1 MTTPEV
7 GGEPPAPPDPATRRR
22 LARHAVRRAALN
34 ITVLVTLYYVL
45 PLRGAWDL
53 AAILLLVVG
62 LLAFA
67 VLAGWQLR
75 SILRS
80 RYPAV
85 RAIEA
90 LALSIPLFLILF
102 ASTYFLLSRTG
113 TGVFTEP
120 MNRTDALYFTVTVF
134 ATVGFGDIAPHS
146 QSVRIITMVQMLADL
161 LVLGLLIRTVF
172 SAIEQ
177 GRRRQTAPPQTPA
190 PAPAPAPE
198 TRQP

>member
-1 MTTPEV
+1 MTTPGV
-7 GGEPPAPPDPATRRR
+7 GAERPKPADPAIRRR
-22 LARHAVRRAALN
+22 LVRHAVRRAALN
-34 ITVLVTLYYVL
+34 ITVLVALYYVL
-45 PLRGAWDL
+45 PLRGALDP

-80 RYPAV
+80 QYPAV

-102 ASTYFLLSRTG
+102 ASTYFLMGRTG
-113 TGVFTEP
+113 TGTFTEP

-134 ATVGFGDIAPHS
+134 ATVGFGDIAPKS
-146 QSVRIITMVQMLADL
+146 ESVRIVTMVQMLADL
-161 LVLGLLIRTVF
+161 LVLGLLIRAVL
-172 SAIEQ
+172 SAVEQ
-177 GRRRQTAPPQTPA
+177 GQRRKTAPPETPA
-190 PAPAPAPE
+190 PAPAPE
-198 TRQP
+198 NGQS

>member
-1 MTTPEV
+1 MTTPDV
-7 GGEPPAPPDPATRRR
+7 GGEHPQPPDPAIRRR
-22 LARHAVRRAALN
+22 LVRHAVRRAALN
-34 ITVLVTLYYVL
+34 VTVLVALYYVL
-45 PLRGAWDL
+45 PLRGAL
-53 AAILLLVVG
+53 GPAAILLLVVG

-80 RYPAV
+80 QYPAV

-102 ASTYFLLSRTG
+102 ASTYFLMSQAEPG
-113 TGVFTEP
+113 TFTEP

-134 ATVGFGDIAPHS
+134 ATVGFGDITPKS

-161 LVLGLLIRTVF
+161 LVLGLLIRAAL
-172 SAIEQ
+172 SAVEQ
-177 GRRRQTAPPQTPA
+177 GQRRKTTPPDTPV
-190 PAPAPAPE
+190 PAPE
-198 TRQP
+198 NGRP

>member
-1 MTTPEV
+1 MTTS
-7 GGEPPAPPDPATRRR
+7 GAGEERSQPPDPAIRRR
-22 LARHAVRRAALN
+22 LVRYAVWRAALN
-34 ITVLVTLYYVL
+34 IMVLVVLYYVL
-45 PLRGAWDL
+45 PLRGALDP

-80 RYPAV
+80 QYPAV

-102 ASTYFLLSRTG
+102 ASTYFLMGRTEAG
-113 TGVFTEP
+113 AFTEP

-134 ATVGFGDIAPHS
+134 ATVGFGDIVPKS
-146 QSVRIITMVQMLADL
+146 ESVRIIVMVQMLADL
-161 LVLGLLIRTVF
+161 LVLGLLIRGVL
-172 SAIEQ
+172 SAVERGQ
-177 GRRRQTAPPQTPA
+177 RRRTAPPETPEA
-190 PAPAPAPE
+190 APE
-198 TRQP
+198 TRRP

>member
-1 MTTPEV
+1 MTTPGV
-7 GGEPPAPPDPATRRR
+7 GGERPQSPAPATRRR
-22 LARHAVRRAALN
+22 LVRHAVRRAALN
-34 ITVLVTLYYVL
+34 ITVLVALYYVL
-45 PLRGAWDL
+45 PLRGALDP

-102 ASTYFLLSRTG
+102 ASTYFLMSRTG
-113 TGVFTEP
+113 AGTFTEP

-134 ATVGFGDIAPHS
+134 ATVGFGDIAPKS
-146 QSVRIITMVQMLADL
+146 ESVRIVTMVQMLADL
-161 LVLGLLIRTVF
+161 LVLGLLIRAVL
-172 SAIEQ
+172 SAVERGQ
-177 GRRRQTAPPQTPA
+177 RRKTAPPETPEA
-190 PAPAPAPE
+190 APE
-198 TRQP
+198 TRRP